1 MSLKNNLPKMLIN
14 FYSEKNASG
23 EIEQRNEKSG
33 RKESSRKKLKRVVEK
48 KQKDRAAER
57 YKDIK

>member
-1 MSLKNNLPKMLIN
+1 MLIN

-33 RKESSRKKLKRVVEK
+33 RKESSGKKLKRVVEK

>member
-1 MSLKNNLPKMLIN
+1 MSLKNNSPKMLIN

-33 RKESSRKKLKRVVEK
+33 RKIRRRKEIEK
-48 KQKDRAAER
+48 SNGKKAER
-57 YKDIK
+57 

>member
-1 MSLKNNLPKMLIN
+1 MLIN

-33 RKESSRKKLKRVVEK
+33 RKIEQQKEKSGRKIERRKEIEKSSGKK
-48 KQKDRAAER
+48 AER
-57 YKDIK
+57 